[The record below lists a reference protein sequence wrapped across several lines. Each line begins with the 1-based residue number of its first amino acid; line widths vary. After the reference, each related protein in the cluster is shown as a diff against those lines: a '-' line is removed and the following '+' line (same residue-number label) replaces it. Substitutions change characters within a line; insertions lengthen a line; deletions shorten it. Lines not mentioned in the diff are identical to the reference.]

1 MKVGDWVEVAYEYA
15 PGTCSDG
22 GVAFIMA
29 IDKDESG
36 RAICTVSYIIDSR
49 IEKFVDQSR
58 ITVTIMPYKDS
69 TSANRRKRDVPQV
82 EVEVRPDRV
91 YEAPERSN
99 LEWLEFGLKSRTHEK
114 KGWLKDKLLEYD
126 LMEATDE
133 ALWKRVL
140 SDYKCQLAGIEGMQ
154 LALGSKFKDPRE
166 TMGHNGQFGKFVSQK
181 KESQLE
187 IPKNMWTIP
196 YLLHAYGFKR
206 SNFQNKRKADKK
218 GATTYTR
225 EMNVNR
231 VQFNKGDCVITNRV
245 ASRRKYNARYF
256 FSRKKALALTIPLPI
271 SAHVDDLNA
280 DEQLYRRKEWQ
291 LYNTRVRHFAKYK
304 TC

>member
-1 MKVGDWVEVAYEYA
+1 
-15 PGTCSDG
+15 
-22 GVAFIMA
+22 
-29 IDKDESG
+29 
-36 RAICTVSYIIDSR
+36 
-49 IEKFVDQSR
+49 
-58 ITVTIMPYKDS
+58 MPYKDS
-69 TSANRRKRDVPQV
+69 TSAHRKQRDATNVQV
-82 EVEVRPDRV
+82 EELPDRV

-99 LEWLEFGLKSRTHEK
+99 LEWLDFGLKSRTHEK
-114 KGWLKDKLLEYD
+114 RGWLRDKLLEYD

-140 SDYKCQLAGIEGMQ
+140 SDYKCQLAGIEGMR
-154 LALGSKFKDPRE
+154 LALGTKFKDPRE
-166 TMGHNGQFGKFVSQK
+166 TKGHNGEFGKFVSQK

-196 YLLHAYGFKR
+196 YLLHAYGVKR

-225 EMNVNR
+225 EMNVHR
-231 VQFNKGDCVITNRV
+231 VQYNKGDCVITNRE

-256 FSRKKALALTIPLPI
+256 FARKKALALTIPLPI
-271 SAHVDDLNA
+271 NAHVAGLNE

-291 LYNTRVRHFAKYK
+291 LYTTRVSYVIKFQ
-304 TC
+304 TCSTVAC